1 MMHLQNGDSMSL
13 RFLLGI
19 NGLMETESGRNW
31 EEITLWFQQQN
42 QFWVKKKLP
51 QLKKLFCSDG
61 WPRGQRSKLLKRLLH
76 KWKFKVQS
84 SKFKV
89 QNVRLGRVAAIL
101 PVHQMGIPCDIARIL
116 AIAKECDLPVVED
129 AACAI
134 ESEISLDAYSA
145 KEVKSYIM
153 LLRGTVTENN
163 LSIISKG
170 YVI

>member
-1 MMHLQNGDSMSL
+1 MIPTTKPV
-13 RFLLGI
+13 LGEKEAAATQEVI
-19 NGLMETESGRNW
+19 LFGWVTQGPKVKAF
-31 EEITLWFQQQN
+31 EEAFAQVEI
-42 QFWVKKKLP
+42 
-51 QLKKLFCSDG
+51 
-61 WPRGQRSKLLKRLLH
+61 
-76 KWKFKVQS
+76 QS